1 MEELKQRN
9 IPPAEQTPEP
19 DAPEPM
25 PPAIV
30 IRCPM
35 PDALDRLERRL
46 ENLEQLMSAQVSL
59 TRQSAEAKTLCL
71 NQEQMRQ
78 IQEPLRK
85 IVELLERK
93 QAGKRKG
100 QCFSLP
106 SIRLPRP
113 TLGWLVIPAVLLGLL
128 VLWYSWAALWSG
140 LGTLLP

>member
-9 IPPAEQTPEP
+9 IPSAEQTPEP
-19 DAPEPM
+19 DAQEPM

-35 PDALDRLERRL
+35 PEALDRLERRL
-46 ENLEQLMSAQVSL
+46 ENLEQLMSVQVSL
-59 TRQSAEAKTLCL
+59 TRQSAGAKTLCL
-71 NQEQMRQ
+71 DQEQMQ
-78 IQEPLRK
+78 QLQEPLWK
-85 IVELLERK
+85 ITELLERQ

-113 TLGWLVIPAVLLGLL
+113 TLGWLLPPAALLGLL
-128 VLWYSWAALWSG
+128 TLWYSWAALWSG

>member
-9 IPPAEQTPEP
+9 IPSAEQTPEP
-19 DAPEPM
+19 DVREPM
-25 PPAIV
+25 PPTIV

-35 PDALDRLERRL
+35 PEALDRLERRL
-46 ENLEQLMSAQVSL
+46 ENLEQLMSVQVDL
-59 TRQSAEAKTLCL
+59 TRQSTGDKTLCL
-71 NQEQMRQ
+71 SQEQMRQ

-85 IVELLERK
+85 ITGLLERQ

-100 QCFSLP
+100 RRFSLP
-106 SIRLPRP
+106 SIHLPRP

-140 LGTLLP
+140 LGTLFP